1 MPSVDEQLLAALASN
16 IATVPDVVA
25 ALEAI
30 DGIVPDEDGLK
41 WFNWLYLTVTCAVRD
56 ALAAGNWRDPAWLA
70 TLDVLFAQRYFN
82 ALRGW
87 LSPAKQAPNCWR
99 VLFESRQ
106 DSRLA
111 RIQFALAGINAHI
124 NHDLAPAIVSAC
136 KQRDVLPSHGT
147 DQYQDYSAINDVLDS
162 LVDAARHELLTG
174 LLGQDLPSLDLVEQL
189 VAGWKIRVFR
199 EIAWT
204 NSEVLWNLR
213 GQLLLS
219 NGYLAA
225 LDGTAELSSRGLLAP
240 VGV

>member
-1 MPSVDEQLLAALASN
+1 M
-16 IATVPDVVA
+16 
-25 ALEAI
+25 
-30 DGIVPDEDGLK
+30 
-41 WFNWLYLTVTCAVRD
+41 
-56 ALAAGNWRDPAWLA
+56 
-70 TLDVLFAQRYFN
+70 
-82 ALRGW
+82 
-87 LSPAKQAPNCWR
+87 
-99 VLFESRQ
+99 
-106 DSRLA
+106 
-111 RIQFALAGINAHI
+111 
-124 NHDLAPAIVSAC
+124 
-136 KQRDVLPSHGT
+136 
-147 DQYQDYSAINDVLDS
+147 
-162 LVDAARHELLTG
+162 LTG